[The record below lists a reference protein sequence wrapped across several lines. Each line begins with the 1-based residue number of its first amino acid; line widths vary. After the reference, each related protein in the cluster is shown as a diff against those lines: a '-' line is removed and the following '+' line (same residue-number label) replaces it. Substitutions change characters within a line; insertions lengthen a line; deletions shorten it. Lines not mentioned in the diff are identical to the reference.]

1 MAADVFGSTK
11 KLSGA
16 IQGAS
21 VVMTIADS
29 EAAVAGAMVQSVSL
43 QYSRQISRVFELGS
57 ENMYYNIGNSEGQGT
72 IQTIVGPASIISGA
86 LAKLSDPCKAAE
98 HIVKF
103 KGSNGICGSDAGG
116 GGGGVDVTAKGA
128 LLQSTSIQLNAQD
141 FMMQSGGQFMFASL
155 EM

>member
-29 EAAVAGAMVQSVSL
+29 AAAVAGAMVQSVSL

-86 LAKLSDPCKAAE
+86 LAKLADPCKASE
-98 HIVKF
+98 HVVKF
-103 KGSNGICGSDAGG
+103 KGSNEVCGTSAG

>member
-29 EAAVAGAMVQSVSL
+29 AAAVAGAMVQSVSL
-43 QYSRQISRVFELGS
+43 QYSRQISRIFELGS

-86 LAKLSDPCKAAE
+86 LAKLSDACKAAE

-103 KGSNGICGSDAGG
+103 SGSNEICGTTAGG
-116 GGGGVDVTAKGA
+116 NGKVDVTAKGA